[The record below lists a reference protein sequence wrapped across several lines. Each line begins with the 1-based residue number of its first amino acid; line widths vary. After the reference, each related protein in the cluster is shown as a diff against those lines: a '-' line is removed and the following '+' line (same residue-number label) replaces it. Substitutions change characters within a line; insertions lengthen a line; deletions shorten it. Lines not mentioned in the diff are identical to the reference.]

1 VPGEGAYVISVPGPQ
16 YTSAVQYCAVCLH
29 RESCIGARTAGV
41 LFVRAML
48 FLWLGWAR
56 QYQVGLFR
64 LGSAS
69 LILEGQTL

>member
-1 VPGEGAYVISVPGPQ
+1 M
-16 YTSAVQYCAVCLH
+16 
-29 RESCIGARTAGV
+29 
-41 LFVRAML
+41 FVRAML